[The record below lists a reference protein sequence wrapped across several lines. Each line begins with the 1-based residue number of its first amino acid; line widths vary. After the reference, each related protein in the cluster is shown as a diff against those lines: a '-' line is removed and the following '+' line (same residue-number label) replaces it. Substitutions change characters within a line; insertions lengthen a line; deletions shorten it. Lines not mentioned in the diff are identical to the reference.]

1 MAELKRDI
9 NLTLLMLYGLGT
21 ILGAGIYV
29 LTGVVAKHAGDQ
41 TPLAFFLA
49 AIVAAPTAYTFG
61 VLSSRY
67 PRSAGPAAYVHAA
80 FKRQWLASITGA
92 FVVLVGIVSAAT
104 IARGFVGYLQVF
116 ITVPDAW
123 VIALLVCALT
133 AIAIYGIV
141 ESVTAAAV
149 ITLIEILGLL
159 LVIYGGLSFES
170 PRSVDLLP
178 DTGMINWS
186 GVLAGTFLAF
196 YAFIG
201 FEDIVTMAEETRS
214 PEKNVPYAI
223 LGALLI
229 ATLLYFLV
237 TYLAIR
243 TVPLNVLANHDAPMS
258 LIVEQHGLFSPKL
271 LAAIS
276 MLAVVNGVLVQI
288 IMASRVIYGV
298 ARMYKDSH
306 PLGHVW
312 QSTRTPG
319 NATLLTGT
327 VILVLAL
334 LLDVEALASITSIIT
349 LLIFTVI
356 NLALCRI
363 QGTPKSPLMLIPWF
377 GMVLCLALLVASIG

>member
-1 MAELKRDI
+1 MAELRRDI
-9 NLTLLMLYGLGT
+9 NLPLLMMYGLGT

-29 LTGVVAKHAGDQ
+29 LTGVVAAHAGDQ

-80 FKRQWLASITGA
+80 FERQWLASITGA

-116 ITVPDAW
+116 ISVPDAW
-123 VIALLVCALT
+123 VIVLLVCALT
-133 AIAIYGIV
+133 AIALYGIV

-149 ITLIEILGLL
+149 ITLVEILGLL
-159 LVIYGGLSFES
+159 MVIYGGLSFES
-170 PRSVDLLP
+170 PRPVDLLP
-178 DTGMINWS
+178 NTDMISWS

-223 LGALLI
+223 LGAL
-229 ATLLYFLV
+229 
-237 TYLAIR
+237 
-243 TVPLNVLANHDAPMS
+243 
-258 LIVEQHGLFSPKL
+258 
-271 LAAIS
+271 
-276 MLAVVNGVLVQI
+276 VQI
-288 IMASRVIYGV
+288 IMASRVTYGV
-298 ARMYKDSH
+298 ARKHNNSH
-306 PLGHVW
+306 PLGRVS
-312 QSTRTPG
+312 QRTRTPV
-319 NATLLTGT
+319 NATVLTGA

-349 LLIFTVI
+349 LLIFTAV

-363 QGTPKSPLMLIPWF
+363 QGTPKSAQMLIPWF
-377 GMVLCLALLVASIG
+377 GMLLCLALLVASIS